1 MTSPA
6 IQAALDNLVAAIRA
20 ELRDEFLSLIG
31 GAEPAR
37 KGAAKATRKNAAVAP
52 SRGKARPK
60 GARRSPEELEELTK
74 NILAYIRKNAGQRAE
89 QIAAGLGTS
98 TKELVR
104 PIAKLMAEKAL
115 KTQGVRRGTTYTAR

>member
-1 MTSPA
+1 MTSPN

-20 ELRDEFLSLIG
+20 ELREEFLNLIG
-31 GAEPAR
+31 GSEPTRQAR
-37 KGAAKATRKNAAVAP
+37 AQAPRKKGKSSSQATTRA
-52 SRGKARPK
+52 K

-74 NILAYIRKNAGQRAE
+74 NILAYVRKNAGQRAE

-104 PIAKLMAEKAL
+104 PITKLLADKAL

>member
-6 IQAALDNLVAAIRA
+6 IQSALDNLIAAIRA
-20 ELRDEFLSLIG
+20 ELRDEFLTLIG
-31 GAEPAR
+31 GEGTARQGAGTTPR
-37 KGAAKATRKNAAVAP
+37 KGAAKPLRT
-52 SRGKARPK
+52 KARPK

-74 NILAYIRKNAGQRAE
+74 NILAYVRKNAGQRAE

-104 PIAKLMAEKAL
+104 PIAKLLADKAL